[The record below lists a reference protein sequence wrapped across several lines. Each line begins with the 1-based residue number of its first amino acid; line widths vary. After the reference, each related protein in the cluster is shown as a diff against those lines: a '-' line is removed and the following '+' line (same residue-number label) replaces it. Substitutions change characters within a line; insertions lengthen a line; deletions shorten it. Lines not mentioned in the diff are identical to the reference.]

1 MSIKKSIFIV
11 ILCVGIVTAGFAAEL
26 SYAGVR
32 TNGLDIELSQVNVS
46 VQTFDE
52 ARIAY
57 RFELAEGKKLSCIET
72 QRTLRIRQMSPSRG
86 ILYIFIPKTLLLENC
101 SIRVSRADVSLEGM
115 QAVSLLTMLNMGNLS
130 LKEGSLKTAVINLA
144 RGKMLYNQTQ
154 VVRSCAFTVTDADV
168 DIVFPSEEAE
178 YHVDYVQNGGSLTIA
193 GTELTK
199 SPGEYGNARAK
210 RRIIFS
216 GAAAKTSVGFTQK
229 RKDAQSA
236 DSGKKIKN

>member
-1 MSIKKSIFIV
+1 MSVKKNIAVVIV
-11 ILCVGIVTAGFAAEL
+11 CAVFASVGFAAEL
-26 SYAGVR
+26 SYAGAR

-57 RFELAEGKKLSCIET
+57 RFERTEGKNLSCIET
-72 QRTLRIRQMSPSRG
+72 QRTLRIRQMSPSSG
-86 ILYIFIPKTLLLENC
+86 TLYIFIPQTLLLDNC

-115 QAVSLLTMLNMGNLS
+115 QAVSLLTMLNMGKLS

-144 RGKMLYNQTQ
+144 RGSMTYDRTQ
-154 VVRSCAFTVTDADV
+154 VVRSCAFTVTDSDAAV
-168 DIVFPSEEAE
+168 VFPAEEEE
-178 YHVDYVQNGGSLTIA
+178 YHVDYVQNGGTLTIA

-199 SPGEYGNARAK
+199 SPGEYGNAKAK

-216 GAAAKTSVGFTQK
+216 GAVSTASIGFTQK
-229 RKDAQSA
+229 ESNQTSSA
-236 DSGKKIKN
+236 RNPGN